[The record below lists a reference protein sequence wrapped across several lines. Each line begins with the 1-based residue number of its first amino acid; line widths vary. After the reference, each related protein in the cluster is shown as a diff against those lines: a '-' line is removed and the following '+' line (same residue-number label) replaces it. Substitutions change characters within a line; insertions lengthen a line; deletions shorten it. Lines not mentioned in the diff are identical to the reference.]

1 MPAAE
6 NFSCLHF
13 TVTES
18 LIYYRFS
25 LFSRFIMDFK
35 DKVIWIT
42 GASSG
47 IGEALSR
54 ELARLGTRLILSSRN
69 TNKLETL
76 KDQIEKDASS
86 VHILPLDL
94 SAASGELSKK
104 GEEALAIHGYVDVLI
119 NNGGISQRSPVVE
132 LDMDVLDRIMKVNF
146 LGAVALTKT
155 VLPSMIERKSGYIVV
170 VSSVMGKFGTQ
181 LRSGYAASKH
191 ALHGFFDSLR
201 SEVYRDNIQ
210 VTLVTP
216 GYVRTNVSVN
226 ALKGDGSKFNKMEP
240 GQEHGMSPSDCAK
253 KILKAIKRGD
263 EETLIGGKE
272 ILGVY
277 LKRFFPNFF
286 SRMIR
291 KMEVH

>member
-1 MPAAE
+1 
-6 NFSCLHF
+6 
-13 TVTES
+13 
-18 LIYYRFS
+18 
-25 LFSRFIMDFK
+25 MDFK
-35 DKVIWIT
+35 DKVIWIA

-47 IGEALSR
+47 IGEALTR
-54 ELARLGTRLILSSRN
+54 ELARLGARLILSSRS

-76 KDQIEKDASS
+76 KDEIEKDASS

-94 SAASGELSKK
+94 SATADELSQK
-104 GEEALAIHGYVDVLI
+104 GEAALAIHNHIDVLI

-146 LGAVALTKT
+146 LGAVALTKA
-155 VLPSMIERKSGYIVV
+155 VLPSMIKRKSGHIVV
-170 VSSVMGKFGTQ
+170 VSCVMGKFGTQ

-210 VTLVTP
+210 ITLITP
-216 GYVRTNVSVN
+216 GYVKTNVSIN
-226 ALKGDGSKFNKMEP
+226 ALNGDGSKFNKMEP

-253 KILKAIKRGD
+253 KILKAVKHGD

-272 ILGVY
+272 IMGVY